1 MDVEIISRWC
11 RFERSRA
18 ASSEVDIVPPSPPP
32 RSPSIPE
39 AE

>member
-1 MDVEIISRWC
+1 MDVEIMSRWC

-18 ASSEVDIVPPSPPP
+18 ASSEVDIAPP